1 MKPITQKGALI
12 AALAL
17 FFVSNSSQS
26 QPVSQTFSAAGNHT
40 YIIPTGWTAT
50 IKVEAWGAG
59 GGGGGNSFSLSGGG
73 GGGGAYASKT
83 LTLSAGN
90 YSVVV
95 GSGGVGANRPAT
107 SGGTAAQNGGNSTF
121 GGSSVI
127 ANGGFAGG
135 SLILGFPSA
144 DGAGGG
150 GGSASIG
157 SGYTSHSGGTGGKAL
172 VGNANG
178 GGGGGSA
185 WASTS
190 GNNGGNS
197 QAFDGGPGGTGEGTG
212 GEGGSAGDPAANGAN
227 PGAGGGGKFIG
238 TAKSGN
244 GAVGQVIITVES
256 STVLPANFGNFSA
269 IREGNQFSISFTTL
283 QETNN
288 DHFNLQSSQNGVDFT
303 TLATIQSKHADGN
316 ASGSTTYQLTLDIAG
331 KISFAVS
338 LFALLG
344 IGVLGF
350 NRKTRVLTAA
360 LMLMGVAGFIVSCTK
375 NTNEQ
380 ATGETGKAFLRIE
393 QVDKNGH
400 SSYSKVITITKE

>member
-135 SLILGFPSA
+135 SLILGFPST
-144 DGAGGG
+144 DGAGGAG
-150 GGSASIG
+150 GVASIG
-157 SGYTSHSGGTGGKAL
+157 PGYTSHSGGTGGKAL

-185 WASTS
+185 WASAS

-212 GEGGSAGDPAANGAN
+212 GEGGSAGDPAGDGYS
-227 PGAGGGGKFIG
+227 PGAGGGGKFIS

-244 GAVGQVIITVES
+244 GADGQVKITVIS
-256 STVLPANFGNFSA
+256 SLPVHFGPFAAELANNVLAV
-269 IREGNQFSISFTTL
+269 SFTTL

-303 TLATIQSKHADGN
+303 TIATIQSKHADGN

-331 KISFAVS
+331 KISFALS

-350 NRKTRVLTAA
+350 NRKTRVLMAA
-360 LMLMGVAGFIVSCTK
+360 LFLMGVAGFIVSCTK
-375 NTNEQ
+375 NTNEL
-380 ATGETGKAFLRIE
+380 ASKTAGKAFLRIE

-400 SSYSKVITITKE
+400 SSYSKVITISKE